1 MDILRI
7 FIIGSKSVTS
17 FYSSRSTEARKIL
30 ERFIVKRGSTISD
43 RETETPV
50 QVEVE
55 EEENDPMMVENFTS
69 SK

>member
-43 RETETPV
+43 RET
-50 QVEVE
+50 
-55 EEENDPMMVENFTS
+55 DACS
-69 SK
+69 SGSGRGGE

>member
-7 FIIGSKSVTS
+7 FIIGSKSVS

>member
-7 FIIGSKSVTS
+7 FIIGSKSVS

-43 RETETPV
+43 RET
-50 QVEVE
+50 
-55 EEENDPMMVENFTS
+55 DACS
-69 SK
+69 SGSGRGGE